1 MDSKSVSSP
10 MNYHVVFLL
19 ELHAA
24 NGTLESRFHSTFT
37 MNVMAKEVER
47 LNEQQQCWHTYK
59 FSSFDGLVQ
68 LRVTLVLPRLNIP
81 YSPETKVR
89 YEYFSK

>member
-1 MDSKSVSSP
+1 

-37 MNVMAKEVER
+37 INVMAKG
-47 LNEQQQCWHTYK
+47 
-59 FSSFDGLVQ
+59 S
-68 LRVTLVLPRLNIP
+68 
-81 YSPETKVR
+81 
-89 YEYFSK
+89 